1 MGERG
6 PVSAAAWVVIT
17 LVRAYQ
23 VLLGRFLGG
32 QCRFHPTC
40 SAYAIDAVRT
50 WGAWRGTWLAVRR
63 LARCHPF
70 SKGGYD
76 PVPVRE

>member
-1 MGERG
+1 MK
-6 PVSAAAWVVIT
+6 SILIALI
-17 LVRAYQ
+17 
-23 VLLGRFLGG
+23 VLYRVTLGRLLGG

-40 SAYAIDAVRT
+40 SQYAIDAINLH
-50 WGAWRGTWLAVRR
+50 GAVRGTSKTIKR

-76 PVPVRE
+76 PA